1 MAEKVKTTAK
11 KATETVAAET
21 KKATA
26 KKPAAKKPAAKKAEV
41 VKTAVVQ
48 FAGDEYKVDE
58 VIANAEAAFKAENK
72 RKAIKDIKVYIKPE
86 DHAAYYVV
94 NNEYAGKIDL

>member
-1 MAEKVKTTAK
+1 M
-11 KATETVAAET
+11 
-21 KKATA
+21 
-26 KKPAAKKPAAKKAEV
+26 PMRRR
-41 VKTAVVQ
+41 VQ
-48 FAGDEYKVDE
+48 S
-58 VIANAEAAFKAENK
+58 ENK